1 MDAAPEPKARLPE
14 SMMHGQSGFG
24 PLFGAAV
31 GGSAGLHAAAEPA
44 TLLATQGF
52 CVLQPTALAQL
63 AGMHPDACAA
73 AATLWNELPPDMYL
87 KDGGRYR
94 SRRHA
99 SFVQNLQPIDGQ
111 QALVQAPHRPHYQ
124 PTTYN
129 ALHGGMLRWYAPLDA
144 QLTAL
149 PCWTVLLATLGRLF
163 AGLRPVPQWFIEAH
177 QFRIDTCDGVGR
189 PTPEGAHRDGVD
201 FVAVILVQRQGIRG
215 GETRVFELDGPR
227 GVRFTLEQAWS
238 VLLMDD
244 TSVVHESTPILPVDA
259 AQVGWRD
266 TLVLTYRAG
275 GFMDPPPGV

>member
-1 MDAAPEPKARLPE
+1 
-14 SMMHGQSGFG
+14 MHDQPGFG

-31 GGSAGLHAAAEPA
+31 AGSAGLPAAAAEPA
-44 TLLATQGF
+44 ALLASQGF
-52 CVLQPTALAQL
+52 CVLQPSTLAQL
-63 AGMHPDACAA
+63 AGMHPHACATA
-73 AATLWNELPPDMYL
+73 AALWNELPPDQYL

-99 SFVQNLQPIDGQ
+99 SFVQNLHPIAGQ

-129 ALHGGMLRWYAPLDA
+129 ALHGGMLRWYEPLDA
-144 QLTAL
+144 QLTSL
-149 PCWTVLLATLGRLF
+149 PCWTALLATLGGLF
-163 AGLRPVPQWFIEAH
+163 ASLRPTPQWFIEAH
-177 QFRIDTCDGVGR
+177 QFRIDTSDGVGR

-201 FVAVILVQRQGIRG
+201 FVAVILVQRHGIRG

-244 TSVVHESTPILPVDA
+244 TCVVHESTPILPVSA
-259 AQVGWRD
+259 VQVGWRD

-275 GFMDPPPGV
+275 GFMDPPPAA

>member
-1 MDAAPEPKARLPE
+1 
-14 SMMHGQSGFG
+14 MHGQSGFG